1 MMSHRRET
9 ARAREYHD
17 EYDAARASGG
27 GGAAD
32 GASAQTAGG
41 GRRVPATKLQAAPL
55 PHPPDD
61 DDEGEDEWHDA
72 DAEYDSFLND
82 PPTELVDQL
91 AAIALCDD
99 ESGTSDDEVGV
110 VESQRSGDGGGSASS
125 ARRRRS
131 AAHDADCSDDEFDS
145 GDSDIDGDRAAD
157 SEMDVSDDDVEGIT
171 DGYGTTQPIHTLPQD
186 LFADSSGFTETVRAV
201 DKEKLGAMIVA
212 AQQRAREIDALTA
225 CLCCDEQCTLSFWL
239 FAYPLC
245 WVSGRV
251 AHVPAVFTL
260 AGNIQH

>member
-1 MMSHRRET
+1 MRFHRDAT
-9 ARAREYHD
+9 ARAHEYHD
-17 EYDAARASGG
+17 EYNAARASGG

-72 DAEYDSFLND
+72 DVEYDAFLND

-131 AAHDADCSDDEFDS
+131 AAHDADCSEDEFDS
-145 GDSDIDGDRAAD
+145 GDSDIEGGGDRAAD

-171 DGYGTTQPIHTLPQD
+171 DGYGTTQPIHTLPPD

-201 DKEKLGAMIVA
+201 TKKSWS
-212 AQQRAREIDALTA
+212 R
-225 CLCCDEQCTLSFWL
+225 
-239 FAYPLC
+239 
-245 WVSGRV
+245 
-251 AHVPAVFTL
+251 
-260 AGNIQH
+260 